1 MTSIYSSM
9 FPPAPTFTEKS
20 VGNLQGKV
28 CLVTGSTSGI
38 GFELAKILYSKG
50 ATVYV
55 GGRSESKIST
65 AIKNIQEATTGKN
78 GELKGF
84 CLDLG
89 DLAAVKP
96 AATRFL
102 SEESRLDIL
111 VHNAGVMMPPPGSKT
126 KLVCVAQPSV
136 GLADGWAGP

>member
-1 MTSIYSSM
+1 MASIYSSM
-9 FPPAPTFTEKS
+9 FPPAPNFTERS
-20 VGNLQGKV
+20 VGDLNGKV
-28 CLVTGSTSGI
+28 YIVTGASTGI

-65 AIKNIQEATTGKN
+65 AIANIQEAASSEHGQ
-78 GELKGF
+78 LKGF

-89 DLAAVKP
+89 DLTAVKP
-96 AATRFL
+96 AVTRFL
-102 SEESRLDIL
+102 AAESRLDIL

-126 KLVCVAQPSV
+126 KLVCGNSIQEIPS
-136 GLADGWAGP
+136 